1 MKVTQKYFKNKKFAQ
16 VKKKRIQNDRCC
28 SFKKGSDLKKLWCY
42 AKDSRCPKAKQDSMK
57 LRPNLK
63 NESSGNFKLKKDKNK
78 VSPKYKSKKE
88 NSGKLKKKKIIKNIE
103 KNAV

>member
-1 MKVTQKYFKNKKFAQ
+1 
-16 VKKKRIQNDRCC
+16 
-28 SFKKGSDLKKLWCY
+28 
-42 AKDSRCPKAKQDSMK
+42 MK